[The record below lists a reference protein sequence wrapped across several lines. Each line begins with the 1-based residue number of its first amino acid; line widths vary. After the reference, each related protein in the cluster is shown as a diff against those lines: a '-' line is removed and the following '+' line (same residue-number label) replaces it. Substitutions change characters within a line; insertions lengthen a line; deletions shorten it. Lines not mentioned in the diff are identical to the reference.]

1 MSQGDI
7 SSVLKSIGDALKLQ
21 QKWNDGVFCAHLSS
35 FLCCWNEL
43 CPMEHLLETMCQ
55 KRHLEDLER
64 NKAGSQ
70 SRKSS
75 SRGGTRFQT
84 KNYNLV

>member
-35 FLCCWNEL
+35 FLW
-43 CPMEHLLETMCQ
+43 LLE
-55 KRHLEDLER
+55 
-64 NKAGSQ
+64 
-70 SRKSS
+70 
-75 SRGGTRFQT
+75 
-84 KNYNLV
+84 